1 VNLHTATKV
10 QNLYPDPSTRGR
22 LDYPVLQQRART
34 DRKRARQTIRRAG
47 GVA

>member
-1 VNLHTATKV
+1 MAIKV
-10 QNLYPDPSTRGR
+10 QNIYPDPSARGR
-22 LDYPVLQQRART
+22 LDYHVLRQRART